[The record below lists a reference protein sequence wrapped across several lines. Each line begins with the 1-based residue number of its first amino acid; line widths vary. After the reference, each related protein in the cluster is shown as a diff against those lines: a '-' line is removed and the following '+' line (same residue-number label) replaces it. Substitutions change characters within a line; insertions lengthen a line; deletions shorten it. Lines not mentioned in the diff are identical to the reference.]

1 METDSSHVARIIL
14 KCKLYV
20 LEVGYN
26 LSIVTQLIVTK
37 VTINNDL
44 Q

>member
-1 METDSSHVARIIL
+1 METDSSHVARFIL
-14 KCKLYV
+14 KCNFYV

-37 VTINNDL
+37 VTINNEL